1 MLNLAYIVLAILY
14 FAKVIGPLPVI
25 IVGLVT
31 VAVTEMTEA
40 LKYYRDRR
48 D

>member
-14 FAKVIGPLPVI
+14 FAKVISPLPVI
-25 IVGLVT
+25 IVGLVI
-31 VAVTEMTEA
+31 VAFTEIAEL
-40 LKYYRDRR
+40 LKYYGDRR

>member
-14 FAKVIGPLPVI
+14 FAKVTGPLPVI

-31 VAVTEMTEA
+31 VAFTEISEMV
-40 LKYYRDRR
+40 KYYNRER
-48 D
+48 